1 MCKNTLIGILCRGWY
16 TCVTVYIC
24 EWSAVVRSLYRDVD
38 VQSTATHPP
47 PPGLS
52 FALVSK
58 VTGGNFPAPD
68 QLEKVGADE
77 LGIYELV
84 RMIEL

>member
-1 MCKNTLIGILCRGWY
+1 MCVEDGILTLLCTYVIGQLWY
-16 TCVTVYIC
+16 VHYI
-24 EWSAVVRSLYRDVD
+24 YRDVD
-38 VQSTATHPP
+38 VQSTATQPP

-68 QLEKVGADE
+68 QLEKVGTNK
-77 LGIYELV
+77 LIL
-84 RMIEL
+84 

>member
-1 MCKNTLIGILCRGWY
+1 MNRQTSK
-16 TCVTVYIC
+16 
-24 EWSAVVRSLYRDVD
+24 
-38 VQSTATHPP
+38 QSTATQPP

-68 QLEKVGADE
+68 HLEKVGADE

>member
-1 MCKNTLIGILCRGWY
+1 MCVEDGLLTLLCTYVIGQLWY
-16 TCVTVYIC
+16 VQ
-24 EWSAVVRSLYRDVD
+24 LYRDVD
-38 VQSTATHPP
+38 VQSTATQPP

-68 QLEKVGADE
+68 QLEKVGANE
-77 LGIYELV
+77 LNIMSLLE
-84 RMIEL
+84 